1 MLPSQSDD
9 PARPEQMMQFLQSI
23 KGAPASV
30 LLALAFTGRYMSHH
44 ELQLWT
50 RCGKDQITLALQI
63 LIAQGWAA
71 NRTSRGPWI
80 LRQRLPTVDPDFL
93 GARIPLK
100 GPSSGSDSLNTVEE
114 ETLLPS
120 PSRKEMLEALYAVG
134 IREPT
139 ASELVELP
147 HMTPEYLQAHVQAA
161 RAHGLRIGSA
171 IENMRLGA
179 PPLHA
184 PAPQDR
190 QAEVAE
196 KIRRFSE
203 GR

>member
-1 MLPSQSDD
+1 MIPEETAEPETNQHMMLFIQSM
-9 PARPEQMMQFLQSI
+9 R
-23 KGAPASV
+23 GAPASV
-30 LLALAFTGRYMSHH
+30 LLALAVTGRFMSHQ

-50 RCGKDQITLALQI
+50 RCGKNQISHALRS
-63 LIAQGWAA
+63 LVVLGWALS
-71 NRTSRGPWI
+71 RTSRGPWMLARD
-80 LRQRLPTVDPDFL
+80 LRTASRDFPSE
-93 GARIPLK
+93 GIPLK
-100 GPSSGSDSLNTVEE
+100 GLSSSSDSLNNTREG
-114 ETLLPS
+114 TILLS
-120 PSRKEMLEALYAVG
+120 PRRRELLEALYAVG

-161 RAHGLRIGSA
+161 RANGLRIGSA

-184 PAPQDR
+184 PTPKSR
-190 QAEVAE
+190 QAQVDDMV
-196 KIRRFSE
+196 RRFTE

>member
-1 MLPSQSDD
+1 
-9 PARPEQMMQFLQSI
+9 
-23 KGAPASV
+23 
-30 LLALAFTGRYMSHH
+30 
-44 ELQLWT
+44 
-50 RCGKDQITLALQI
+50 
-63 LIAQGWAA
+63 
-71 NRTSRGPWI
+71 
-80 LRQRLPTVDPDFL
+80 
-93 GARIPLK
+93 
-100 GPSSGSDSLNTVEE
+100 
-114 ETLLPS
+114 
-120 PSRKEMLEALYAVG
+120 MLEAFYASG

-147 HMTPEYLQAHVQAA
+147 HMTAEYLQAHVQAA

-190 QAEVAE
+190 QAEVDE

>member
-1 MLPSQSDD
+1 MISSQTDNA
-9 PARPEQMMQFLQSI
+9 PRPEQMMQFLQSI

-30 LLALAFTGRYMSHH
+30 LMALALSGRSLTVKD
-44 ELQLWT
+44 LQTWT
-50 RCGKDQITLALQI
+50 RCGHSQVTNALRS
-63 LIAQGWAA
+63 LVAAGWVRA
-71 NRTSRGPWI
+71 RTFRGPWR
-80 LRQRLPTVDPDFL
+80 LASGRQLPFDFFL
-93 GARIPLK
+93 TGTSALK
-100 GPSSGSDSLNTVEE
+100 ALSSGGDTLNYFTE
-114 ETLLPS
+114 ETLVPS
-120 PSRKEMLEALYAVG
+120 ARREQMLKALYDCG

-161 RAHGLRIGSA
+161 RANGLRIGSA

-179 PPLHA
+179 PALRA

-190 QAEVAE
+190 QAEVDE
-196 KIRRFSE
+196 MIRRFKE